1 MQSST
6 LTQQEI
12 EQVSGGAIPV
22 ELPPGG
28 PGPYNPFPMED
39 MK

>member
-1 MQSST
+1 MQAIT

-12 EQVSGGAIPV
+12 DQVSGAAIPV

-39 MK
+39 AR